1 MKRKILVGNWKM
13 NKTIAETIDFVA
25 KINERALEVA
35 SEEVIIG
42 IAPSFI
48 CLPVL
53 RKLGTGI
60 ISFAQ
65 NVHFADKGAYT
76 GEVSPLM
83 LKEIGVNASLVG
95 HSERRKHFAETN
107 EVCNQKLQALEKH
120 NFNAIYCIGETV
132 EERQQGLSK
141 EVIKKQV
148 LEGIE
153 GLSKEYISNLTIAY
167 EPIWSISTS
176 GIGENATIEIAS
188 EACKYVNEVISEKYG
203 EEVGDSVYVLY
214 GGSVNPDNIKEYVN
228 DENIDGVLVGGASLT
243 AESFLGMINNMLD

>member
-13 NKTIAETIDFVA
+13 NKTIAETIEFVNKVNDKAIEVA
-25 KINERALEVA
+25 KEDL
-35 SEEVIIG
+35 IIG

-60 ISFAQ
+60 ITFAQ
-65 NVHFADKGAYT
+65 NVHFEDSGAFT

-95 HSERRKHFAETN
+95 HSERRQYFNETN
-107 EVCNQKLQALEKH
+107 ETCNKKLKTLEIH
-120 NFNAIYCIGETV
+120 SFNGLYCVGETL
-132 EERQQGLSK
+132 EEYEKGLTK
-141 EVIKKQV
+141 EVVKKQV

-167 EPIWSISTS
+167 EPVWSIGT
-176 GIGENATIEIAS
+176 GKNATREIAS
-188 EACKYVNEVISEKYG
+188 DVCGYITEVISEAYG
-203 EEVGDSVYVLY
+203 EAVGDSVYVLY
-214 GGSVNPDNIKEYVN
+214 GGSVKPNNVKEYVD
-228 DENIDGVLVGGASLT
+228 DENIDGALVGGASLK
-243 AESFLGMINNMLD
+243 AESFIEMIDNLLE

>member
-13 NKTIAETIDFVA
+13 NKTIAETIEFVNKVNDKAIEVA
-25 KINERALEVA
+25 KEDI
-35 SEEVIIG
+35 IIG

-60 ISFAQ
+60 ITFAQ
-65 NVHFADKGAYT
+65 NVHFEDSGAFT

-83 LKEIGVNASLVG
+83 LKEIGVNGSLVG
-95 HSERRKHFAETN
+95 HSERRQYFNETN
-107 EVCNQKLQALEKH
+107 ETCNKKLKTLERH
-120 NFNAIYCIGETV
+120 SFNGLYCVGETL
-132 EERQQGLSK
+132 EEYEKGLTK
-141 EVIKKQV
+141 EVVKKQV

-167 EPIWSISTS
+167 EPVWSIGT
-176 GIGENATIEIAS
+176 GKNATKEIAS
-188 EACKYVNEVISEKYG
+188 DVCGYITKVISEAYG

-214 GGSVNPDNIKEYVN
+214 GGSVKPNNVKEYVD
-228 DENIDGVLVGGASLT
+228 DENIDGALVGGASLKS
-243 AESFLGMINNMLD
+243 ESFIEMIDNLLE